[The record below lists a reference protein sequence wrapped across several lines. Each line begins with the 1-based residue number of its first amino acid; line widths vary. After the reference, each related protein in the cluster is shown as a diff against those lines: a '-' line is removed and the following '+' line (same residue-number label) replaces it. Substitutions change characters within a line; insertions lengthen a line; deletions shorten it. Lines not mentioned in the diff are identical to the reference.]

1 MEAAGLA
8 LSAVSLSFEL
18 FGGCVEGFVLLSNA
32 QNFGRDASFLRTML
46 NVEEYRFVKWA
57 DAVGLT
63 AQATRVLPQLNKALA
78 EELMVQLSDRL
89 DSSKL
94 KERYSLDV
102 QPGETV
108 TATDGNK
115 KELSILAGAVSEKR
129 RREILARARLL
140 QSQGLSKQLRWAA
153 IDKTRFQIL
162 VQDVRE
168 IVDALWHLLEPIQL
182 RDLSQQVGQ
191 TLTAVV
197 DMSHDINALKGL
209 QASLSRK
216 DTVGLPSFEILESAV
231 GLKVVREQLP
241 GESTVQQPHQS
252 LNEDPIQPMN
262 RSLLKRPASSSH
274 MTAPFVGEYDGKA
287 VICEAKVVP
296 ARLKPKLR
304 LRAENLAKLLSLPK
318 SSSFLTLRCLGFI
331 EDQDEFTFIYEYPAG
346 SDASCPP
353 RSLQDLMR
361 DSKSKLP
368 SLTTR
373 LRMALEICKSLLTVH
388 TAGWLHKNVRSEN
401 ILFFSDGTSSNI
413 TDSPTRP
420 YLAGFTFSRADYSVE
435 ISDQASEDPLLDIYR
450 HPQALGEPSVSYAMY
465 MDHYSLGMVLAEIAE
480 WRPLKH
486 IVKKQVDVTN
496 RLVDVPLSALAGIQ
510 AWFWRELVQRGQIEF
525 RMGEVYGRFI
535 SYLTRLDRGN
545 QTTGRTKCLLE
556 LEQFV
561 NELGCCRV

>member
-1 MEAAGLA
+1 MEVAGLA

-63 AQATRVLPQLNKALA
+63 EPGAKLLPQVNKTLA
-78 EELMVQLSDRL
+78 EELMVQLGDRL
-89 DSSKL
+89 DASRL
-94 KERYSLDV
+94 KERYSLEV
-102 QPGETV
+102 QPGDFGNS
-108 TATDGNK
+108 TDENK
-115 KELSILAGAVSEKR
+115 REPGILAGVSEER

-140 QSQGLSKQLRWAA
+140 QGQGLSKRLRWAA
-153 IDKTRFQIL
+153 IDKARFQAL

-182 RDLSQQVGQ
+182 RVLSQQVGQ

-209 QASLSRK
+209 HASLTRK
-216 DTVGLPSFEILESAV
+216 GTATIPSFDILESAV

-241 GESTVQQPHQS
+241 AESDTQQPRQS
-252 LNEDPIQPMN
+252 PNNDPIKPLD
-262 RSLLKRPASSSH
+262 RSLLKRVTTSSYT
-274 MTAPFVGEYDGKA
+274 TAPFIAEYDGKP

-304 LRAENLAKLLSLPK
+304 LRAQNLATLLSLPK
-318 SSSFLTLRCLGFI
+318 SSRFLTLRCLGFI
-331 EDQDEFTFIYEYPAG
+331 EDQDEFVFVYEYPAG
-346 SDASCPP
+346 SDTLCPP

-361 DSKSKLP
+361 DAKSRLP

-373 LRMALEICKSLLTVH
+373 LGMALEICRTLLTVH

-401 ILFFSDGTSSNI
+401 ILFFSDSTSSGGVSN
-413 TDSPTRP
+413 TLTRP
-420 YLAGFTFSRADYSVE
+420 YLAGFAFSRVDSPVE
-435 ISDQASEDPLLDIYR
+435 VSDQASEDPLLDIYR
-450 HPQALGEPSVSYAMY
+450 HPQGLGEPSVAYAMY

-480 WRPLKH
+480 WRSLKH

-510 AWFWRELVQRGQIEF
+510 AWFWRELVERGQIEF
-525 RMGEVYGRFI
+525 RMGEVYGRMV
-535 SYLTRLDRGN
+535 SYLTRPDRED
-545 QTTGRTKCLLE
+545 QTERTESLLE
-556 LEQFV
+556 LEEFV